1 MTTGNKNHKKCQLI
15 VDGLTKIKELMNLY
29 TSLDGAVIL
38 NKIAANLFVVVVLN
52 AMF

>member
-1 MTTGNKNHKKCQLI
+1 MTASNKNHKKCQLK
-15 VDGLTKIKELMNLY
+15 VDGLTKIKELIYLY

-38 NKIAANLFVVVVLN
+38 NKISANLFMVVVLN